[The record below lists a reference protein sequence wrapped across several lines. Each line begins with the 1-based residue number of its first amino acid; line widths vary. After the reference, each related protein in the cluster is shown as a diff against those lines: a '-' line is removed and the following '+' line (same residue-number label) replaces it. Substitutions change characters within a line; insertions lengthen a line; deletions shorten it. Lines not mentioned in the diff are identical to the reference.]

1 MESWTLDYYDFWQ
14 FPKACTVIVDKSKTV
29 ELDFFDRVNWV
40 KFQLIDSNLIQLILI
55 LISSRVSLPIH
66 FVRMALG
73 RLRSDDLYNATRC
86 YPNPEHRA
94 TALAEQVSILFEK
107 TFNYPVLDNILVIW
121 E

>member
-1 MESWTLDYYDFWQ
+1 M
-14 FPKACTVIVDKSKTV
+14 ACTVIVDKSKTV
-29 ELDFFDRVNWV
+29 ELDFLIA
-40 KFQLIDSNLIQLILI
+40 LIDSYFIQLILI
-55 LISSRVSLPIH
+55 SISSRVSLPIH

-107 TFNYPVLDNILVIW
+107 TFNYPVLDNILVI
-121 E
+121 